1 MKTGR
6 PHPNPPF
13 RLGSALGLHYLWFLK
28 TIPMKALVNADYY
41 RETFLD
47 MPDGLEIC
55 FAEGKPLYSVKEMA
69 DHIQDFDILVIS
81 SLFPL
86 SNVLLDKAGKLK
98 LVCNLG
104 AGFNNLDVRYAR
116 ELGITVCNTPDA
128 VTQSTAEITLSLMLG
143 LMRRTAETNHR
154 IRSEKEA
161 LWKYN
166 LLTSRSLEGKTLGIV
181 GMGKIGRRV
190 AEMAAV
196 FRMQVVYYN
205 PHTEVPGYRRLPL
218 GELLKTADIVSLH
231 VPLNEHTRHLIG
243 KEELAL
249 MKPKAVLV
257 NTARGPVVDE
267 QALVECLQ
275 QGRIA
280 GAALDVY
287 EHEPHVPEALYS
299 MDNVVL
305 TPHIGGNTEETLHS
319 MMETAALNV
328 KAFLQGSPLHVVN

>member
-1 MKTGR
+1 MK
-6 PHPNPPF
+6 
-13 RLGSALGLHYLWFLK
+13 
-28 TIPMKALVNADYY
+28 ILVNTDYY
-41 RETFLD
+41 HETFHD
-47 MPDGLEIC
+47 MPQGLEVC
-55 FAEGKPLYSVKEMA
+55 FAEDKPIYSVRDMDEKIRDVE
-69 DHIQDFDILVIS
+69 ILVIA
-81 SLFPL
+81 SLFPV
-86 SNVLLDKAGKLK
+86 SNQLIDKAPKLK
-98 LVCNLG
+98 LICNLG
-104 AGFNNLDVRYAR
+104 AGFNNVDIHYAR
-116 ELGITVCNTPDA
+116 QKGITVCNTPDS
-128 VTQSTAEITLSLMLG
+128 VTQSTAEIAMSLMLG

-154 IRSEKEA
+154 IRTEKEA
-161 LWKYN
+161 LWKYRQ
-166 LLTSRSLEGKTLGIV
+166 LTSRSLDGKILGIV
-181 GMGKIGRRV
+181 GMGKIGRRL
-190 AEMAAV
+190 AEMAQP

-249 MKPKAVLV
+249 MKPRAVLV